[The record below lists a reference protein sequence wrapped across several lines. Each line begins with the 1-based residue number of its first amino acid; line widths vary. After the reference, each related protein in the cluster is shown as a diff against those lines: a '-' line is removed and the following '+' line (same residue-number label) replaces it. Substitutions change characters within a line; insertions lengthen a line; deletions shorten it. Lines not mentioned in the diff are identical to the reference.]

1 MNSDSNGQLDDTHL
15 IGGCRVLYNT
25 TRPTN
30 AKHRKQPVRVQ
41 GQGADAVCLS
51 DKVVTCDV
59 DTTCQLGWCLPHPCS
74 TAQPSAARRGDQA
87 HHSQKQPPP
96 FVTVKT
102 RSLTH
107 NTQPCV
113 KCTTRDGHIA
123 PSEHGPAVCS
133 PCLEEQMLPGG
144 CGGHLV

>member
-1 MNSDSNGQLDDTHL
+1 MNSDDNGRLNDTHQ

-25 TRPTN
+25 ARQTN
-30 AKHRKQPVRVQ
+30 AKHRKLFVRVQ

-74 TAQPSAARRGDQA
+74 TAQPSAARRGGQA

-96 FVTVKT
+96 LVTIKTLSLTT
-102 RSLTH
+102 RSLVTSGRLETDRARRLSTDLRFVRHVRH
-107 NTQPCV
+107 N
-113 KCTTRDGHIA
+113 KCFR
-123 PSEHGPAVCS
+123 EC
-133 PCLEEQMLPGG
+133 
-144 CGGHLV
+144 